1 MTAPVTETERPSS
14 SNSTTGSPLDIP
26 PCHTLSTGLH
36 KTTGSSVRLVTHDSR
51 RLSRRHLL
59 GLGASAV
66 VGVPMMSFLSAC
78 GGESDTSRSDDTT
91 PGSTPDSNETFPA
104 DAILAARWIP
114 TELGPGRQRLAVSI
128 GDSSGLTQVG
138 PERLFAS
145 VVSLAD
151 DSVVVER
158 MFADRQSIGEGTIPF
173 WSFVTTLDE
182 PGFYGLIV
190 EGGPPDGAAFQIQ
203 DPSDLAVDRVGD
215 RLTGFDTPTLDD
227 PRGVEVVCTRQPEP
241 CPFHEV
247 TLNEAL
253 ASGRPVVY
261 VVGTPAHCQTG
272 VCGPVL
278 EQMIELANELGDDVV
293 FVHADVYADRA
304 ATKVAPAVAAARLTF
319 EPTVFVTDANGIV
332 VDRLDAV
339 WSVDELRA
347 LLS

>member
-1 MTAPVTETERPSS
+1 M
-14 SNSTTGSPLDIP
+14 
-26 PCHTLSTGLH
+26 
-36 KTTGSSVRLVTHDSR
+36 THDLR

-66 VGVPMMSFLSAC
+66 VGLPTLSFLSAC
-78 GGESDTSRSDDTT
+78 GGSSDGTGRSDDATR
-91 PGSTPDSNETFPA
+91 DSASDPNGTLPA

-151 DSVVVER
+151 DSVVVDR
-158 MFADRQSIGEGTIPF
+158 MFADRRSIGEGTIPF

-190 EGGPPDGAAFQIQ
+190 EGGPPDGAAFQIH
-203 DPSDLAVDRVGD
+203 DPSELVVDRVGD

-227 PRGVEVVCTRQPEP
+227 ARGVEVVCTRQPDP
-241 CPFHEV
+241 CPFHQI

-261 VVGTPAHCQTG
+261 LVGTPAHCQTG

-278 EQMIELANELGDDVV
+278 EQMIDLADELGDEVV

-304 ATKVAPAVAAARLTF
+304 ATEVAPAVAAARLTF

-339 WSVDELRA
+339 WSVDELRVS
-347 LLS
+347 LS